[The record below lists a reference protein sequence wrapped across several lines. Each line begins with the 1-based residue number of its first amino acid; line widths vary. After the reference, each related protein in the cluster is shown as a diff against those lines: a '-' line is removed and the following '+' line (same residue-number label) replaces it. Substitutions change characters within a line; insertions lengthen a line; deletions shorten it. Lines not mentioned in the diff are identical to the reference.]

1 MTTELTPEKVRPKPF
16 IGALVFCFTLAAL
29 TCPLNASYEYDLQ
42 TFTNNGCYASGAG
55 LNLYVIASSE
65 SPDLVHFTFHNQ
77 SLVSSAIAEV
87 YFEYNLLLC
96 NGAITNGDGTLFNQ
110 TAAPKYLPGACTLD
124 PVFTTTDQF
133 AFDSEPAPP
142 TNGINPGEYLKIS
155 FCFTEGASFAAV
167 LDALDSA
174 ALRIGAHI
182 IALPD
187 CSSESAVTVPEPATV
202 ALLGFGSLALLRRK
216 GRP

>member
-1 MTTELTPEKVRPKPF
+1 MTTELTPKKIRPKPF
-16 IGALVFCFTLAAL
+16 TALVFCFTLAAL

-42 TFTNNGCYASGAG
+42 VFTNNGCYASGAG

-65 SPDLVHFTFHNQ
+65 NPELVDFTFHNQ
-77 SLVSSAIAEV
+77 SLVRSAIAEV
-87 YFEYNLLLC
+87 YFENNCLLST
-96 NGAITNGDGTLFNQ
+96 AAIITNGAGTLFTQ
-110 TAAPKYLPGACTLD
+110 TAAPRNLPSACTLD

-142 TNGINPGEYLKIS
+142 KNGINPGESLKIS
-155 FCFTEGASFAAV
+155 FSLTEGSSFAAV

-202 ALLGFGSLALLRRK
+202 FLLAFGSLALLRRK
-216 GRP
+216 RRP